1 MNLMQKS
8 LLSARTIYSDGY
20 YRVIIAACYSKEVM
34 GKLESIFNED
44 GISYYIKEVRV
55 TKSVVDSFKEF
66 EPIILK
72 SNKKEVIYSVI
83 NSMLKLI

>member
-1 MNLMQKS
+1 
-8 LLSARTIYSDGY
+8 
-20 YRVIIAACYSKEVM
+20 M

-55 TKSVVDSFKEF
+55 TKTVVDSFKEF